1 MSSSLP
7 LEGRLQVAL
16 EGVPAAAPAI
26 PKKQVV
32 GRDHL
37 GVCVV
42 AAEVLA
48 DLAAVVGG
56 AWLADA
62 TYKHLRIGLQLRYA
76 PSDLLAV
83 SALLGVVFVLMFAS
97 QEGYR
102 RSTSLLRVRE
112 TERVLR
118 VAAQVF
124 VLAMVA
130 SFMTSQ
136 RFSRAVLVLAGLY
149 VPALIL
155 LQKAAAYA
163 VLRRLNSR
171 GRGVRRVMIYGAG
184 SLGKRLFSALVRSPK
199 LGLYPV
205 IFVDDDPSRAGCAVF
220 ASGYQREHS
229 ARVVQGPPTARML
242 REYRIDEL
250 LVAIPSIS
258 SERFLT
264 VSANATAAGA
274 TVSFVP
280 YHAGPSDFWLEYA
293 DVDGLLIASFQ
304 DQSRFSLY
312 DWLKRG
318 FDFLAGTLIFLI
330 TLPLFLTLALL
341 VRLSSPGPVLF
352 VQQRVGRRGRT
363 FNLYKFRT
371 MHLDAPAYAYSP
383 KTPADPRITPIG
395 RFLRR
400 TSLDELP
407 QLLNVL
413 KGEMSLVGPRPEMPF
428 IVAGY
433 TPQQRQR
440 LQVTPGIT
448 GLWQL
453 SADRAYLIHEN
464 IEYDLYYIRN
474 RNLFMDIAI
483 LLHTAV
489 FAGRGI

>member
-7 LEGRLQVAL
+7 LESRLQVAL
-16 EGVPAAAPAI
+16 EGVPASSGIARQRGASHDRFNA
-26 PKKQVV
+26 
-32 GRDHL
+32 
-37 GVCVV
+37 CVV
-42 AAEVLA
+42 AAEMVA
-48 DLAAVVGG
+48 DFAAVVGG
-56 AWLADA
+56 TWLADA
-62 TYKHLRIGLQLRYA
+62 TYKHLGIGLQLRYS
-76 PSDLLAV
+76 PGDLLAT
-83 SALLGVVFVLMFAS
+83 SALLGVVFVLMLGA
-97 QEGYR
+97 QQGYR

-118 VAAQVF
+118 VSVQVF
-124 VLAMVA
+124 VLAMAA
-130 SFMTSQ
+130 SFITSQ
-136 RFSRAVLVLAGLY
+136 RFSRAVLVLTALY
-149 VPALIL
+149 LPALVL
-155 LQKAAAYA
+155 LQKAAMYM
-163 VLRRLNSR
+163 VLRRLHSR
-171 GRGVRRVMIYGAG
+171 GVGVRRVMVYGAG
-184 SLGKRLFSALVRSPK
+184 PLGKRVFSALVRSPK
-199 LGLYPV
+199 LGLDPV
-205 IFVDDDPSRAGCAVF
+205 IFVDDDPSRTGCSVF
-220 ASGYQREHS
+220 AAGYQREHS
-229 ARVVQGPPTARML
+229 AYVVQGPPTPEMIRVHG
-242 REYRIDEL
+242 IDEL
-250 LVAIPSIS
+250 LVTVPSLPG
-258 SERFLT
+258 ERFMELT
-264 VSANATAAGA
+264 AEAAAAGA
-274 TVSFVP
+274 TISFVP
-280 YHAGPSDFWLEYA
+280 FHTGPSDFWLEYS

-304 DQSRFSLY
+304 DRSRFNAY
-312 DWLKRG
+312 DWLKRA
-318 FDFLAGTLIFLI
+318 FDFLAGSLIFLV
-330 TLPLFLTLALL
+330 TLPVFLTLALL

-371 MHLDAPAYAYSP
+371 MHLGAPAYAYSP
-383 KTPADPRITPIG
+383 RTPSDPRITPIG

-433 TPQQRQR
+433 TPQHRQR

-489 FAGRGI
+489 FAAHGI